1 MKIHCEW
8 HGPGDSAFH
17 SSPFADK
24 TVCKQGCW
32 SRGCLP
38 ESLMA
43 VTAECAHGKFSFYM
57 ECQFKNTAHKNDC
70 SGACLLVVVKTEK
83 QHKHSK
89 EKIYGK
95 IN

>member
-1 MKIHCEW
+1 
-8 HGPGDSAFH
+8 
-17 SSPFADK
+17 
-24 TVCKQGCW
+24 
-32 SRGCLP
+32 
-38 ESLMA
+38 MA

-70 SGACLLVVVKTEK
+70 SGECLLVVVKTEK